1 MCIRDRHKPS
11 SFLFYGPYFTICEG
25 VMEAFWENVKKFKKK
40 VKKGVDFFGTL
51 SYNNGRVKEIT
62 QRHRKNKIP
71 SAFSSVGRAV
81 DS

>member
-1 MCIRDRHKPS
+1 
-11 SFLFYGPYFTICEG
+11 
-25 VMEAFWENVKKFKKK
+25 MEAFWENVKKFKKK

>member
-1 MCIRDRHKPS
+1 MALI
-11 SFLFYGPYFTICEG
+11 LPYERG

-62 QRHRKNKIP
+62 QRHKKTKYQAP
-71 SAFSSVGRAV
+71 LAQLVEQ
-81 DS
+81 